1 MATIKDSKGQVLAHH
16 TTESCLSHYGQAV
29 WVVEDPDPE
38 PGKATWTDGK
48 DVHEIDILKTQGGW
62 LLCTID
68 DDPRIIGIIWSDGSY
83 YAAYALTKDGYIATD
98 PNMIAAIAGTIRINP
113 SDPDDLGAILM

>member
-38 PGKATWTDGK
+38 PGPATLYAIDNNPL
-48 DVHEIDILKTQGGW
+48 EIDLLEVKGGW
-62 LLCTID
+62 LVVRLPDTYLA
-68 DDPRIIGIIWSDGSY
+68 GIIWSDGPCFINY
-83 YAAYALTKDGYIATD
+83 LVDGQD
-98 PNMIAAIAGTIRINP
+98 RLVRELGPGVHVQGTIVMDP
-113 SDPDDLGAILM
+113 DDPDDLGAILM